1 MQKGFCSHLQINTR
15 PSGYSGQSNSN
26 HLFLLIV
33 SSVILVFFA
42 GCRKR
47 GAGEAKEESTQYSV
61 LTSKVRLLD
70 PADITDNTSALVAS
84 QIYESL
90 YQYHYLKRPYEVVC
104 QLAESLLQVSE
115 DGLTYTIK
123 IKKGVYFADDV
134 CFPNGEG
141 RVLKAADFVYAW
153 KRIADVKNLSR
164 NWWIFEDRIVG
175 LDRFRQYSSECK
187 TAREVD
193 YNYPVEGLQATD
205 DFTLV
210 IRLKKPWPQIMYL
223 LTRPAASPIPKEA
236 VDYYGADFVN
246 HPVGTGPYKLGRWNK
261 NSFVELIR
269 NEKFRDDFYPAD
281 GEPNDAQSGF
291 LADAGRKLPLSERIM
306 FVIIEEEQP
315 RWFLFMQGKIDILA
329 VSQGFFSQAVGS
341 DMRLKEEIEKKG
353 ICLNI
358 FRDPSTF
365 WLGFNMKDKVLGGNK
380 PLRQAISF
388 AIDRQRY
395 VRLFYE
401 GRSEAAYGV
410 IPPLL
415 RFEGRP
421 DLPGAEQASPQI
433 EEKIGDTFD
442 VERAVELLK
451 EAEIIY
457 GGKLPALTLTMPG
470 TGSGFRKEADFFRH
484 ALEEIGLEI
493 VVEYLDWPR
502 FQEKLRSRDVQMFC
516 SGWIG
521 QYPDAENFLQLF
533 YSKNIQGG
541 LNSFNYCSVEFD
553 KIYERVSVMADGPER
568 ERLYGQAEMMI
579 MQDYPA
585 VFLRHGLGVILYHK
599 WLKNAK
605 SNSYGYGLGKY
616 RRVDGQMRK
625 IYQDL
630 QGEK

>member
-1 MQKGFCSHLQINTR
+1 
-15 PSGYSGQSNSN
+15 
-26 HLFLLIV
+26 
-33 SSVILVFFA
+33 
-42 GCRKR
+42 
-47 GAGEAKEESTQYSV
+47 
-61 LTSKVRLLD
+61 
-70 PADITDNTSALVAS
+70 
-84 QIYESL
+84 
-90 YQYHYLKRPYEVVC
+90 
-104 QLAESLLQVSE
+104 
-115 DGLTYTIK
+115 
-123 IKKGVYFADDV
+123 
-134 CFPNGEG
+134 
-141 RVLKAADFVYAW
+141 
-153 KRIADVKNLSR
+153 
-164 NWWIFEDRIVG
+164 
-175 LDRFRQYSSECK
+175 
-187 TAREVD
+187 
-193 YNYPVEGLQATD
+193 
-205 DFTLV
+205 
-210 IRLKKPWPQIMYL
+210 
-223 LTRPAASPIPKEA
+223 
-236 VDYYGADFVN
+236 
-246 HPVGTGPYKLGRWNK
+246 
-261 NSFVELIR
+261 
-269 NEKFRDDFYPAD
+269 
-281 GEPNDAQSGF
+281 
-291 LADAGRKLPLSERIM
+291 
-306 FVIIEEEQP
+306 
-315 RWFLFMQGKIDILA
+315 MQGKIDILA